1 MTDSSYLVDSS
12 VWIDYLLAESKPAK
26 DILEQTANMFTSAL
40 TLFEVKKKML
50 QKKLSQEDVQTAMA
64 IMAKRGPLLVPTT
77 EICNLAAELSVTHNL
92 AAMDALIYATAQ
104 HHKLMLVTGDNDFR
118 KLKEVKII

>member
-12 VWIDYLLAESKPAK
+12 VWIDYLLAESKSAK

-50 QKKLSQEDVQTAMA
+50 QKKLSREDVQAAMA
-64 IMAKRGPLLVPTT
+64 IMTKRGLLLVPTT
-77 EICNLAAELSVTHNL
+77 EICNLAAELSVIHNL

-104 HHKLMLVTGDNDFR
+104 HHKLILVTRDNDFR
-118 KLKEVKII
+118 KLKEVKIL

>member
-1 MTDSSYLVDSS
+1 MIDSSYLVDSS
-12 VWIDYLLAESKPAK
+12 VWIDYLLAESERAK
-26 DILEQTANMFTSAL
+26 DILKSAKVFTSAL

-50 QKKLSQEDVQTAMA
+50 QKKLSPEDVHTAIS

-77 EICNLAAELSVTHNL
+77 EICNLAAELSIIHNL

-104 HHKLMLVTGDNDFR
+104 HHKLILVTGDNDFR
-118 KLKEVKII
+118 KLKDVKIL